1 MSRDFGSAAPK
12 LKALGPINGARPY
25 VWRDPE
31 TIPPRK
37 WLYGRELL
45 RGTVTVVVAP
55 GGTGKTAL
63 LTGTALSLA
72 TGRAFLRKALHEG
85 KLRVWI
91 WQLEDSLEEMSRAI
105 QAAALHWGISRTE
118 IAGSLF
124 LNSALDGD
132 ELKVASET
140 REGITVHTPTVD
152 AVAAELIERG
162 IDVLIVDPFVSS
174 HDVNE
179 NSNTA
184 IDAVAKAWAMVA
196 VRANCSI
203 VLVHH
208 VSKAGSAEVTA
219 NSARGAVALTAAA
232 RSVLALN
239 RMSEAEAKEYGID
252 GERRRRYFRSYD
264 DKGNRAPPADASDWF
279 ELVSVS
285 LGNGPDGGDSM
296 GVVVPWSPPSLFE
309 GVSGADLLAVQR
321 KIASGDWRKD
331 AQSGLDWVGY
341 AVAAATGLDPV
352 KDKGRI
358 AKMLG
363 VWIANGALAIENKPD
378 ARRKLK
384 PFVVVGQW
392 ADTEGAPR

>member
-1 MSRDFGSAAPK
+1 MSRDFGSVAPK
-12 LKALGPINGARPY
+12 LKAVGPINGARPY
-25 VWRDPE
+25 IWRDPE
-31 TIPPRK
+31 TIPTRK
-37 WLYGRELL
+37 WLYGRDLL

-63 LTGTALSLA
+63 LTGTALALA
-72 TGRAFLRKALHEG
+72 TGRAILHKPIHEG
-85 KLRVWI
+85 RLRVWI
-91 WQLEDSLEEMSRAI
+91 WQLEDSVEEMARAV
-105 QAAALHWGISRTE
+105 QAACLHWNISRGD
-118 IAGSLF
+118 IVGRLF

-132 ELKVASET
+132 ELKVASEDRDGVT
-140 REGITVHTPTVD
+140 IRWPTVD
-152 AVAAELIERG
+152 AVADELIEKG

-184 IDAVAKAWAMVA
+184 IDAVAKAWAMIA

-239 RMSEAEAKEYGID
+239 RMSEAEAKNFGID

-264 DKGNRAPPADASDWF
+264 DKANRAPPADASDWF

-296 GVVVPWSPPSLFE
+296 GVVVPWSPPNAFE
-309 GVSGADLLAVQR
+309 GVTGADLLAVQH
-321 KIASGDWRKD
+321 KVASGEWRKD
-331 AQSGLDWVGY
+331 AQSPDWVGR
-341 AVAAATGLDPV
+341 AVAAALGLSITD
-352 KDKGRI
+352 DRARI
-358 AKMLG
+358 ARMVK
-363 VWIANGALAIENKPD
+363 VWIDNGALVVTSGVDGKRNKRD
-378 ARRKLK
+378 
-384 PFVVVGQW
+384 FVAVGEW
-392 ADTEGAPR
+392 ADTESASR